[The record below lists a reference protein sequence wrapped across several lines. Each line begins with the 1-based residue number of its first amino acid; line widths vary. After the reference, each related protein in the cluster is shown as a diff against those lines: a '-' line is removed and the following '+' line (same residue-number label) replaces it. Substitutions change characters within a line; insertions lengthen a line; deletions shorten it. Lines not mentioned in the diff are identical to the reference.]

1 MREATVLCTGK
12 HQAAGVQLGQSAQSL
27 ELGCVNDQVKRRE
40 DGDRAVDGVVDLTV
54 LKTRSEQQQSCFNL
68 PDGLCRRDE
77 SIRFGVDMFP
87 EVTLG

>member
-1 MREATVLCTGK
+1 MLCTGK

-54 LKTRSEQQQSCFNL
+54 LKTRSEQQ
-68 PDGLCRRDE
+68 
-77 SIRFGVDMFP
+77 
-87 EVTLG
+87 